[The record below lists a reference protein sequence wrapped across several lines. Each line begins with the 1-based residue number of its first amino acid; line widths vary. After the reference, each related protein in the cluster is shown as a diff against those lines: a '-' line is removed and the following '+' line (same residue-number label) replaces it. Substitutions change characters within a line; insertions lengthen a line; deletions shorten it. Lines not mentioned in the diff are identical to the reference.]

1 MASALE
7 CLKRMPCE
15 AMRRVENPRSR
26 GHISPRLPQSSG
38 RQQRLVM
45 RLCSNGLRLPR
56 ASSICHATRSV
67 PVVISVTGCSTWMRQ
82 FISRKWKSIGIPP
95 CPALLQRLA
104 PYGAALRPLDDPES
118 RLNVEFGIAS
128 RADDRSAPTAAF
140 LATARAMG
148 RQDGKA
154 AVRTSLPPASRRE
167 SGRNSGHNRFGTAR
181 DGRDTGNGNGPSP
194 TRRAPSHGRGGASKP
209 RTAGGSS

>member
-1 MASALE
+1 
-7 CLKRMPCE
+7 
-15 AMRRVENPRSR
+15 
-26 GHISPRLPQSSG
+26 
-38 RQQRLVM
+38 M

-95 CPALLQRLA
+95 CPALLQRFA

-128 RADDRSAPTAAF
+128 RADDRSVPTAAF
-140 LATARAMG
+140 LATARAIG
-148 RQDGKA
+148 RQCSSPDT
-154 AVRTSLPPASRRE
+154 TS
-167 SGRNSGHNRFGTAR
+167 SGQ
-181 DGRDTGNGNGPSP
+181 PS
-194 TRRAPSHGRGGASKP
+194 
-209 RTAGGSS
+209 